1 MTMTYGTGIRVLEDS
16 TVLGEATTGEG
27 TMADNQFYL
36 DGVMAVPGTEVNFQ
50 ISYDCGSGAE
60 WLSADETA
68 IHEQYGRVEINLHS
82 GCPYDLAVL
91 ADPVEGGVTIGSGT
105 YDYSTVVAINA
116 YPADER
122 WHFDYWTGEGI
133 ADPHSASTTV
143 LIDADKTVTAH
154 FEKIQY
160 ELTVMVDPAEGGVTT
175 GSGTYDYSTVVAI
188 NAYPA
193 DERWYFDHWTG
204 EGIADPHSASTTA
217 LIDADKTVSA
227 MFNSVV
233 DTIHIDADPFLFCY
247 PGVTFDLP
255 EALTNIGPDGLDI
268 VTNIWGT
275 VDGQWTS
282 YDAEMG
288 IGNLRELVNGN
299 PYVMTHE
306 DGVCNDWEFTPSP
319 LPIPTPMPDTIH
331 IDADPFLFCYP
342 GVTFDLPEALTNIGP
357 DGLDI
362 VTVIWGTVDGQW
374 ASYDAEMGVGNL
386 RELVN
391 SNSYVMTHEDG
402 LGNEWDI
409 PQ

>member
-1 MTMTYGTGIRVLEDS
+1 MPTPTPAPDVYPCAYIGYAFVDNVATPYVTGIRVLEAS
-16 TVLGEATTGEG
+16 AVLGEATTGEG

-50 ISYDCGSGAE
+50 ILYDCGSGAE

-68 IHEQYGRVEINLHS
+68 THEQYGRVEVNLHS
-82 GCPYDLAVL
+82 GCLHDLALL
-91 ADPVEGGVTIGSGT
+91 ADPVEGGV
-105 YDYSTVVAINA
+105 A
-116 YPADER
+116 
-122 WHFDYWTGEGI
+122 
-133 ADPHSASTTV
+133 
-143 LIDADKTVTAH
+143 
-154 FEKIQY
+154 
-160 ELTVMVDPAEGGVTT
+160 T
-175 GSGTYDYSTVVAI
+175 GSGTYDYCANVAI

-217 LIDADKTVSA
+217 LIDADKTVRA
-227 MFNSVV
+227 MFNSAV
-233 DTIHIDADPFLFCY
+233 
-247 PGVTFDLP
+247 
-255 EALTNIGPDGLDI
+255 
-268 VTNIWGT
+268 
-275 VDGQWTS
+275 
-282 YDAEMG
+282 
-288 IGNLRELVNGN
+288 
-299 PYVMTHE
+299 
-306 DGVCNDWEFTPSP
+306 
-319 LPIPTPMPDTIH
+319 DTIH

-391 SNSYVMTHEDG
+391 GNPYVMTHEDG
-402 LGNEWDI
+402 LYNEWDI